1 MKRIILHLDMDAFFA
16 AIEQLDHPEYRG
28 KPVIVGADPKGGRGR
43 GVVSTCSYEARK
55 YGIHSAMPISEAYRR
70 CPDGIFLPVRGKR
83 YGQVS
88 KQVMA
93 IVGEF
98 SPTIEQISIDEAF
111 VDMTGSAHLFGGPKS
126 AALEMKRRIHDQ
138 TGLTAS
144 VGIAPNKFLAKIA
157 SDLQKP
163 DGLVIV
169 PEGREKEFLRP
180 LPIRRLWGVGK
191 KTGEYLERIGI
202 ETIGQLAE
210 MPLED
215 LTKRFG
221 KWGLSLW
228 QLANGIDHRPVSPSR
243 LRKSIS
249 VERTFDEDVDDSAVI
264 EKTLFRI
271 AEQLS
276 RDMRREGL
284 KGRTI
289 TLKIRL
295 EDFSTFTRSRT
306 LPEWTNSPK
315 VLRAVVMSLLRK
327 FSRGGQRV
335 RLLGIAVSHLN
346 VIAGEQLS
354 IFEDIDPLE
363 ERITRLLDDLNQRF
377 GEGTLKRASLTK

>member
-1 MKRIILHLDMDAFFA
+1 MDAFFA
-16 AIEQLDHPEYRG
+16 AIEQLDNPQYRG
-28 KPVIVGADPKGGRGR
+28 KPVIVGADPRGGRGR

-70 CPDGIFLPVRGKR
+70 CPGGIFLPVRGKR
-83 YGQVS
+83 YSQMS
-88 KQVMA
+88 KRVMA
-93 IVGEF
+93 IVATF
-98 SPTIEQISIDEAF
+98 SPVVEQISIDEAF
-111 VDMTGSAHLFGGPKS
+111 VDMTGSAHLFGGPEE
-126 AALEMKRRIHDQ
+126 AARAIKLRIREE

-169 PEGREKEFLRP
+169 PEGREKEFLRD
-180 LPIRRLWGVGK
+180 LPIRRLWGVGE
-191 KTGEYLERIGI
+191 KTGAYLERIGI
-202 ETIGQLAE
+202 DTIGQLAE

-228 QLANGIDHRPVSPSR
+228 QLANGIDHRPVSPIR

-249 VERTFDEDVDDSAVI
+249 VERTFAEDVDDPAVI
-264 EKTLFRI
+264 EQTLFRL

-276 RDMRREGL
+276 RDMRQNGL

-289 TLKIRL
+289 TLKLRL

-306 LPEWTNSPK
+306 LPEFTDSAK
-315 VLRAVVMSLLRK
+315 VLRAISLDLVRK
-327 FSRGGQRV
+327 VWHRDRRV
-335 RLLGIAVSHLN
+335 RLLGIGASHLN
-346 VIAGEQLS
+346 IVEGEQLS
-354 IFEDIDPLE
+354 LFEEIDPLE
-363 ERITRLLDDLNQRF
+363 ERITRLLDDLNRRF
-377 GEGTLKRASLTK
+377 GEGTLKRASLGS

>member
-16 AIEQLDHPEYRG
+16 AIEQLDHPQYRG

-70 CPDGIFLPVRGKR
+70 CPEGIFLPVRGKR

-93 IVGEF
+93 IVAQF

-111 VDMTGSAHLFGGPKS
+111 VDMSGSAHLFGGPKS
-126 AALEMKRRIHDQ
+126 AALEMKRRIRDV

-169 PEGREKEFLRP
+169 PEGREKEFLRD

-191 KTGEYLERIGI
+191 KTGAYLERIGI
-202 ETIGQLAE
+202 QTIGQLAQTPVDE
-210 MPLED
+210 LI
-215 LTKRFG
+215 KRFG

-228 QLANGIDHRPVSPSR
+228 QLANGIDNRPVSTTR

-249 VERTFDEDVDDSAVI
+249 VERTFAEDVDDPATI
-264 EKTLFRI
+264 ENTLFRL
-271 AEQLS
+271 AEQLATE
-276 RDMRREGL
+276 MRQKGL

-289 TLKIRL
+289 TLKLRL
-295 EDFSTFTRSRT
+295 EDFTTFTRSRT
-306 LPEWTNSPK
+306 LSEFTDSPK
-315 VLRAVVMSLLRK
+315 VLHTVAVSLLRK
-327 FSRGGQRV
+327 VPRDHQRV
-335 RLLGIAVSHLN
+335 RLLGIGVSHLN
-346 VIAGEQLS
+346 IVEGEQLS
-354 IFEDIDPLE
+354 LFDTIDPLE
-363 ERITRLLDDLNQRF
+363 ERITRLLDDLNHRF
-377 GEGTLKRASLTK
+377 GKGTLKRASLTK